1 VAIASWGGVAA
12 GTDAS
17 FQHAFMTP
25 LATVRRRSSPIR
37 LPGAGSERMGGTA
50 LRRCGETR
58 LAVALKSGRSRAT
71 EHGSATMSTPSES
84 SPTDDA
90 ATATAS
96 LASSASRLPR
106 AIWVLGFVSMWMD
119 IASEMI
125 HGLLPA
131 WLVGTVGLSVASVGL
146 LDGVAE
152 GTALFVKMFSGA
164 LSDALGRRKGLTVL
178 GYALA
183 AASKPLF
190 ALGSIPI
197 VVGARLL
204 DRIGKGLRGAPR
216 DALLT
221 ELAPSTMRGAAFGLR
236 QSLDSLGA
244 LLGPLVAVGLMSALH
259 GNVEQVFV
267 LAAIPGV
274 ASVVLLAV
282 AIKEPARQQ
291 PSSTSPTEAGSRAPR
306 WRLADVMQ
314 LPPSVWWVVL
324 LTMAF
329 LMARLSESFVILRA
343 HDEGVGLS
351 FVPLVLVGMNAVYA
365 ASAWPVGRLADG
377 FSRPTLL
384 AVGLVVLCAGHLVL
398 MVDGLV
404 ALVVGVGLW
413 GLHLGLSQGVL
424 AAMLADAAPAH
435 LRGTAFG
442 LFHMVSG
449 LATVASSTLAG
460 LVWERWGPAATFQVG
475 AVAAC
480 VTLAALIGVRRSRRA
495 PSPTVVPPA
504 DERIPR

>member
-1 VAIASWGGVAA
+1 
-12 GTDAS
+12 
-17 FQHAFMTP
+17 
-25 LATVRRRSSPIR
+25 
-37 LPGAGSERMGGTA
+37 
-50 LRRCGETR
+50 
-58 LAVALKSGRSRAT
+58 
-71 EHGSATMSTPSES
+71 MSTPSES
-84 SPTDDA
+84 SPTDDMA
-90 ATATAS
+90 PATAS
-96 LASSASRLPR
+96 LPSSPSRLPR
-106 AIWVLGFVSMWMD
+106 AIWVLGCVSMLMD

-131 WLVGTVGLSVASVGL
+131 WLMGTVGLSVAAVGL

-152 GTALFVKMFSGA
+152 GTALFVKVFSGA

-183 AASKPLF
+183 AISKPLF

-221 ELAPSTMRGAAFGLR
+221 ELAPPSMRGAAFGVR

-244 LLGPLVAVGLMSALH
+244 LLGPLVAVALMSLLH
-259 GNVEQVFV
+259 GDVELVFL
-267 LAAIPGV
+267 LAALPGG

-282 AIKEPARQQ
+282 AIKEPA
-291 PSSTSPTEAGSRAPR
+291 PPTPTSTQVSPTQAAPR
-306 WRLADVMQ
+306 WRLADVLL
-314 LPPSVWWVVL
+314 LPSSVWWVVL
-324 LTMAF
+324 LAMAL

-351 FVPLVLVGMNAVYA
+351 LVPLVLVGMNAVYA
-365 ASAWPVGRLADG
+365 ASAWPVGRLADRV
-377 FSRPTLL
+377 SRPALL

-398 MVDGLV
+398 MTEGLV
-404 ALVVGVGLW
+404 AIALGVGLW

-424 AAMLADAAPAH
+424 SAMVADAAPTH

-460 LVWERWGPAATFQVG
+460 VVWERWGPVATFQVG

-480 VTLAALIGVRRSRRA
+480 LTALALIGVQRSRQT
-495 PSPTVVPPA
+495 PSPTVASRSPSVPP
-504 DERIPR
+504 